1 MESEGAKS
9 VAISATFA
17 IILNDLFVLMQLTYE
32 SGELQKTFVLESVCM
47 RPEMKYTR
55 NDISLC
61 HEKNSVYITFYYEQ
75 NKYNFALGVAG
86 VNQLIKKCKQT
97 RARYRDKHVRGNNV
111 GIY

>member
-17 IILNDLFVLMQLTYE
+17 IILNNLFVLMQLIYE

-55 NDISLC
+55 NDISLS
-61 HEKNSVYITFYYEQ
+61 HEKNSVYITFYYGQ
-75 NKYNFALGVAG
+75 NKYNFTLGVAG
-86 VNQLIKKCKQT
+86 VKRQAC
-97 RARYRDKHVRGNNV
+97 
-111 GIY
+111 